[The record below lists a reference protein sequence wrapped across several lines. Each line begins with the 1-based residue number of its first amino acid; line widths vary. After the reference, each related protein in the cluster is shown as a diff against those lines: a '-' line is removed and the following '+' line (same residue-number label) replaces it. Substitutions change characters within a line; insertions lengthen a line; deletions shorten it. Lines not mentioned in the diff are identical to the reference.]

1 MLNDTMADR
10 ERDDNNGGGY
20 IKELKLVSTQSTVQQ
35 LRWPKD
41 IGSLTY
47 SAVADSQG

>member
-20 IKELKLVSTQSTVQQ
+20 IKELKLVSTQST
-35 LRWPKD
+35 
-41 IGSLTY
+41 Y
-47 SAVADSQG
+47 SNYGGQKIQGH